1 MCHHIPCAAPAEKQ
15 AELIATACALVADGK
30 GILAADE
37 STGTIAKRFAAISV
51 DNTEPN
57 RRAYRDLLLTAPG
70 IEQHISGVIL
80 FDETIRQKSADGKPF
95 AQVLQERGIIPGI
108 KVDKGVAPIP
118 GTEDESSTQGLDGL
132 AERCR
137 EYYGLGA
144 RFTKWRAVFKIASP
158 HAPSELAIEAGAEGL
173 ARYAAIAQSEALVPI
188 VEPEVLMD
196 GEHTIEQ
203 AAHVTQ
209 HILSAVYK
217 VCRASADRKPVEAA

>member
-1 MCHHIPCAAPAEKQ
+1 MCHHIPCAAPAEKH
-15 AELIATACALVADGK
+15 AELISTANALVAGSK

-37 STGTIAKRFAAISV
+37 STGTMGKRFAAISV

-57 RRAYRDLLLTAPG
+57 RRAYRDLLFTAPG

-95 AQVLQERGIIPGI
+95 AQVLKERGIIPGI
-108 KVDKGVAPIP
+108 KVDKGTAPIP
-118 GTEDESSTQGLDGL
+118 GTNDESFTQGLDGL

-144 RFTKWRAVFKIASP
+144 RFAKWRAVFKIAPP
-158 HAPSELAIEAGAEGL
+158 HAPTELAIEAGAEGL
-173 ARYAAIAQSEALVPI
+173 ARYAATAQSEALVPI

-196 GEHTIEQ
+196 GEHTVEQ
-203 AAHVTQ
+203 AAYATQ
-209 HILSAVYK
+209 RILAVVYK
-217 VCRASADRKPVEAA
+217 V